1 MTIAD
6 DPKKLAELAET
17 VSNLA
22 SRHELP
28 DNIKGEL
35 KKLFQLLPPSAKS
48 VVAGVLNELP
58 AQQPESA
65 REINIADRKYIMFA
79 WFNSEYASVCD
90 RNWLG
95 ATEILRMKRLIPF
108 TDTICQYL
116 HVTHFSN
123 TAAHEL
129 APLLNTLFKRFLGT
143 ALIFEISDE
152 ERAELMV
159 CWHNIVQN
167 FVSRR
172 KGVSEE
178 HSMNE
183 CFPIKNRGK

>member
-28 DNIKGEL
+28 DNIKDEL
-35 KKLFQLLPPSAKS
+35 KKLFQLLPPFAKS

-58 AQQPESA
+58 VQQPAAAEESSST
-65 REINIADRKYIMFA
+65 NRKYIMFA
-79 WFNSEYASVCD
+79 WFNSEYASICD
-90 RNWLG
+90 RNWFGPSEL
-95 ATEILRMKRLIPF
+95 LRMNRLIPF
-108 TDTICQYL
+108 TDVICEYL
-116 HVTHFSN
+116 RGMYFSN
-123 TAAHEL
+123 TSAHEL
-129 APLLNTLFKRFLGT
+129 APLLNTLLKRFLGT
-143 ALIFEISDE
+143 AMITEISDD

-172 KGVSEE
+172 KGVREE
-178 HSMNE
+178 HSMDE